1 MFVEVVNE
9 KMRSRR
15 RADLEY
21 EMWRLFVKVRG
32 STRQKRDR
40 EPAAISALTART
52 PLPKWMAV
60 SDAWIA
66 WRLSAKSSSACAWNG
81 RNK

>member
-1 MFVEVVNE
+1 MLPNLVNLARSHDVGYRARSDE
-9 KMRSRR
+9 K
-15 RADLEY
+15 D
-21 EMWRLFVKVRG
+21 KVRG
-32 STRQKRDR
+32 SKRQKRDR